1 MNPWPWRRLRDFP
14 IREKLARFA
23 KKAGFLA
30 TIVSLFLSPIGAMA
44 HAAAYWRWR
53 IMNDNWYSRPGL
65 LALTGFLGSLA
76 VQTWWTDGLI
86 GFYRWVLTSLV
97 DPAQIGAAITLW
109 VLIGAFP
116 AMLLSSLQSAGFTL
130 SYEFDQKVWTRPMR
144 PNYLKQFRSYR
155 NGQRIKAGAE
165 PVSGHI
171 VFGLHAG
178 DTIPWGNGRHGAY
191 VTKAAR
197 KIGHGFILGQA
208 GSGKTALALNVADQF
223 IHAGMSVVAPDF
235 KGDDQTR
242 RSLKASAISAG
253 FPFYAFSFTRM
264 ADEVNVHYDP
274 LNWEGSSNDKAALI
288 MKALPFPAEDS
299 AAAYYR
305 TKAEAYLP
313 LQFDV
318 LDRVGLAEGEGTFDF
333 LLATVEPLRLIERLE
348 PLRGGDADA
357 KAEFSR
363 WHAMISAH
371 NAKDLE
377 GLRGNLGKV
386 VNAGGK
392 YLRPATDGGITLDL
406 RKVVDEGAVVYFDL
420 PQTLDSVSAI
430 TMGTLLMQDVKAMIG
445 QRSKNTGNNWRDVVL
460 LSDEASALGL
470 RADVM
475 DDISKQGR
483 SAKIWNWVVTQSIGT
498 WPETTMREVLN
509 NATVR
514 IVFNMQEGESQKLL
528 TDGMPESYYIDVR
541 KGIDLGDANM
551 METSHRAGRAGTE
564 QALTEKQLTPSDI
577 GKLPNRRAWI
587 WFSGTDEGVHLV
599 HGRARKR
606 WLPVRDEA
614 PSDVVIIKP
623 VLRQRVAD
631 VISDAGYTRTT
642 SPVTMPT
649 TPGALTSVD
658 ETWTLESLPSP
669 GSDYLNA
676 APAEAATPALSA
688 PVREP
693 SWDDEDDHGDPY
705 EETAGSEPLSVTLA
719 RMNRKGPAVVEVSA
733 PAAVPAAP
741 APVAAVVEAR
751 PVVAEVSPD
760 APAVEAPETRPFV
773 AAGPSAAGPSPVVA
787 AAPSRPNPLV
797 PRRVSPSASPTP
809 APVPAVPAGESS
821 PASGQGAAGGSD
833 QAVEGQAGR
842 ADITVAPASQEAPAP
857 TPAPEPEHAPRAEP
871 PAFTE
876 PRNPFA

>member
-23 KKAGFLA
+23 KKAGLLA
-30 TIVSLFLSPIGAMA
+30 TIVSVFLSPLGLIA

-65 LALTGFLGSLA
+65 LAITGFLGSLA
-76 VQTWWTDGLI
+76 VQTWWTDGII
-86 GFYRWVLTSLV
+86 GFYRWALMSLV
-97 DPAQIGAAITLW
+97 DPNQIGVGITLW

-116 AMLLSSLQSAGFTL
+116 AMLLTSLQSAGFTL

-144 PNYLKQFRSYR
+144 ANYFKQFRAYR
-155 NGQRIKAGAE
+155 NARRFKSGADPVAGH
-165 PVSGHI
+165 V
-171 VFGLHAG
+171 VFGLHSD
-178 DTIPWGNGRHGAY
+178 DTLPWGNGRHGAF
-191 VTKAAR
+191 VTKAFR

-208 GSGKTALALNVADQF
+208 GSGKTALALNILDQF
-223 IHAGMSVVAPDF
+223 IHAGMSVVFPDF

-242 RSLKASAISAG
+242 RSAKASAESAG
-253 FPFYAFSFTRM
+253 LPFYAFSFTPM

-318 LDRVGLAEGEGTFDF
+318 LDRVGLAKGEGTFDF

-348 PLRGGDADA
+348 PLRGGDPQA
-357 KAEFSR
+357 KEEYSR
-363 WHAMISAH
+363 WHSMISSH
-371 NAKDLE
+371 SAKDLE

-445 QRSKNTGNNWRDVVL
+445 QRSKNTGNDWRDVIL
-460 LSDEASALGL
+460 MSDEASALGL

-514 IVFNMQEGESQKLL
+514 IVFNMQEGDSQKLL

-587 WFSGTDEGVHLV
+587 WFSGTDDGVQLV
-599 HGRARKR
+599 HGRVRKR
-606 WLPVRDEA
+606 WLPVKDEA
-614 PSDVVIIKP
+614 PSDVVVIEPI
-623 VLRQRVAD
+623 LRQRVAD

-642 SPVTMPT
+642 SQVSAPRTDT
-649 TPGALTSVD
+649 TLPGVD
-658 ETWTLESLPSP
+658 ETWTLERLPSP
-669 GSDYLNA
+669 GSEYLQ
-676 APAEAATPALSA
+676 ATPAEPAASA
-688 PVREP
+688 VPVTAGRDAWSAGE
-693 SWDDEDDHGDPY
+693 DLGDLDEGD
-705 EETAGSEPLSVTLA
+705 AGSEPLSVTLA
-719 RMNRKGPAVVEVSA
+719 RMNRKVPAVAEAGPGVGAAVAASAVPVSA
-733 PAAVPAAP
+733 AAAAVRPGVLEVTPAVAAEAV
-741 APVAAVVEAR
+741 APVAAPVVEEVQ
-751 PVVAEVSPD
+751 PV
-760 APAVEAPETRPFV
+760 RH
-773 AAGPSAAGPSPVVA
+773 
-787 AAPSRPNPLV
+787 NPLV
-797 PRRVSPSASPTP
+797 PRRVTAATKPAP
-809 APVPAVPAGESS
+809 APVAPEASPVSAAEVPSGGPSQVAAPAAGPVPAAEQT
-821 PASGQGAAGGSD
+821 A
-833 QAVEGQAGR
+833 GQAPGGGQEGK
-842 ADITVAPASQEAPAP
+842 VSPVPEESPEVPAKPV
-857 TPAPEPEHAPRAEP
+857 
-871 PAFTE
+871 FVN
-876 PRNPFA
+876 RNPFA